1 METHN
6 REFSKHAKNSAVIM
20 FCTAV
25 SRLLGI
31 VRISMVSRI
40 FGAGGIADVINFTF
54 NIPNNFRKLLA
65 EGALSSAF
73 IPTLTKAMTDR
84 RRDIH
89 LFRQMLFLQLIIF
102 IPLIV
107 LSFVFSN
114 QIIGFLS
121 DFDSIGAIELATS
134 LLPLFVIYLALIS
147 VVSVMNAVLNSHGL
161 FVLAAVAPLSYS
173 IGVIASLFFL
183 SDTLGAFSFPLGVL
197 AGGMIQTI
205 LLFFRIKSIGYSI
218 RPALSLKSE
227 YMKQV
232 GMHYLP
238 VLSASLITIASQQF
252 TFFLASGLDTG
263 SITTFSNAIIF
274 YQLPFGLFFNSAAT
288 AYFPSVSRS
297 FHEQDTRQSSQLIS
311 QAVGYLFVFL
321 LPSAILLFLL
331 SRQLVASILLRGAY
345 TVEDT
350 LLTAKIVRM
359 FAIGLFPT
367 ALFALGQRFLY
378 ASGHFRLSLRITGV
392 VAGADAL
399 LSLLFIRLG
408 YDVSFLALAH
418 AITFA
423 IGSLYLIIFFSRRKL
438 AEIHFSSA
446 VRQML
451 KIILL
456 NVPMTLF
463 LIFTADRLG
472 SYWQHGASIQTIAL
486 TAGISTAA
494 GVILLLSYY
503 FGKVDHITVLLPGR
517 KEQ

>member
-6 REFSKHAKNSAVIM
+6 REFSKHSKNSAVIM
-20 FCTAV
+20 FCTAA

-40 FGAGGIADVINFTF
+40 FGAGGVADVINFTF

-73 IPTLTKAMTDR
+73 IPTLTKAIDDH
-84 RRDIH
+84 RRDVY

-107 LSFVFSN
+107 LSFVFSR

-121 DFDSIGAIELATS
+121 DFDSIQALELATS
-134 LLPLFVIYLALIS
+134 LLPLFVIYLALVS
-147 VVSVMNAVLNSHGL
+147 VVSVINAVLNTNGL
-161 FVLAAVAPLSYS
+161 FVLAAAAPLSYS
-173 IGVIASLFFL
+173 IGVIASLFFF

-205 LLFFRIKSIGYSI
+205 LLVFRIRSIGYSI
-218 RPALSLKSE
+218 RPALSLKSD

-238 VLSASLITIASQQF
+238 VMTASLITIASQQF
-252 TFFLASGLDTG
+252 TFFLASGLETG

-274 YQLPFGLFFNSAAT
+274 YQLPYGLFYNSAAT

-297 FHEQDTRQSSQLIS
+297 FLKRDRLQSSQLIS
-311 QAVGYLFVFL
+311 QSVGYLFVFL

-345 TVEDT
+345 SIEDA

-367 ALFALGQRFLY
+367 ALFALLQRFLY

-392 VAGADAL
+392 VAAADAL
-399 LSLLFIRLG
+399 LSFIFILYG
-408 YDVSFLALAH
+408 YDVSFLAFAH
-418 AITFA
+418 AFTFA
-423 IGSLYLIIFFSRRKL
+423 VGSVYLVFLFSRKKL
-438 AEIHFSSA
+438 AQVHFTSA
-446 VRQML
+446 LKQAV

-456 NVPMTLF
+456 NIPMTLF

-472 SYWQHGASIQTIAL
+472 SYWQDGASIRTIAV
-486 TAGISTAA
+486 TAGVSIAA
-494 GVILLLSYY
+494 GGILVLSYVI
-503 FGKVDHITVLLPGR
+503 GKVDHITVLLPGR
-517 KEQ
+517 NKQ